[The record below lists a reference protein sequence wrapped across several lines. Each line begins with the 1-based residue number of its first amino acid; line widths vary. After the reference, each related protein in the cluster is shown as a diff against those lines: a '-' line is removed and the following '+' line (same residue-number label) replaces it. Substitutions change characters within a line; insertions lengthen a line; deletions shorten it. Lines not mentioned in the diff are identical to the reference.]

1 MKLIHSTD
9 FLSIKKFKDLDLPKF
24 TLLTGLNGAGKTH
37 FLASIKSGSTRIENI
52 MLNEIIEFNSLTFA
66 LDNEPVISISKT
78 QEERTKIFDFIE
90 QKLKSD
96 VYNHHFK
103 KLQPIIKELISY
115 CNNNNNS
122 FYELTQT
129 EFSFLGHTELYK
141 EYENYLNY
149 LKQRINQP
157 QNGTQTT
164 KELINFLAFLR
175 KPIEYLTRDELD
187 NIHLPL
193 KHKNNFLIIELGR
206 IFTNYW
212 QKFEQNQYNS
222 FRNEKFSESH
232 IVLSNDEFEK
242 EHGKKPWD
250 LINEILLR
258 FGSLSYK
265 VNDPEG
271 LERGHPFQLKLVNIK
286 DFNVLVEFE
295 NLSSGE
301 KVMMALVSS
310 IYKSNID
317 KKFPKLLLLD
327 EIDAS
332 LHPSMSKTM
341 LEVIKNEFVDKNNI
355 NVILVTHS
363 PSTVALAPESSI
375 YIMTKEDD
383 ERIVKSSNK
392 QALSILTEGFASLTT
407 DETNLKVT
415 YNIGKASDH
424 VLLNEGITDK
434 IILESAW
441 SKLEGDILNF
451 DIQDCFD
458 ASFLRNLFSRKEIFS
473 NYPTKIFVALF
484 DFDKEGFEAWNSFK
498 DYNII
503 EKDPY
508 KGLLKKSK
516 MHNAYVMLLPVPNNE
531 IEKQVIKNATE
542 TFENNAHMPIELLF
556 HEIEI
561 LSDKF
566 CNEAQVGGG
575 SLIKFIGDKVAFATK
590 IKKECTPEDLKNIKP
605 IFEVLKKIFVPV
617 GESA

>member
-9 FLSIKKFKDLDLPKF
+9 FLSIKKFKDFELPKF
-24 TLLTGLNGAGKTH
+24 TVLTGLNGAGKTH
-37 FLASIKSGSTRIENI
+37 FLTSILNRSTRIEGI
-52 MLNEIIEFNSLTFA
+52 TFNEIIEFNNLTFA

-78 QEERTKIFDFIE
+78 QEERTNLFDFIE
-90 QKLKSD
+90 QNLKSD
-96 VYNHHFK
+96 AFNHHLK
-103 KLQPIIKELISY
+103 KLQPIIEKLISY
-115 CNNNNNS
+115 CNDKDNS
-122 FYELTQT
+122 FYELTQND
-129 EFSFLGHTELYK
+129 FSLVGHPELHK
-141 EYENYLNY
+141 EYENYINY
-149 LKQRINQP
+149 VKQRINQP
-157 QNGTQTT
+157 LNGTQT

-175 KPIEYLTRDELD
+175 KPIESLTRDELD

-212 QKFEQNQYNS
+212 EKFEQNQYNS
-222 FRNEKFSESH
+222 FRNEKFNESH

-258 FGSLSYK
+258 FGSLRYK
-265 VNDPEG
+265 VNNPEG

-286 DFNVLVEFE
+286 DFNVIVEFE

-341 LEVIKNEFVDKNNI
+341 LEVIENEFVDKNNI

-375 YIMTKEDD
+375 YIMTKEDE
-383 ERIVKSSNK
+383 ERIVKSTNK
-392 QALSILTEGFASLTT
+392 QALSILSEGFASLTT

-424 VLLNEGITDK
+424 VVLTEGITDK

-441 SKLEGDILNF
+441 IKLEGDIPNF

-473 NYPTKIFVALF
+473 NYPTKIFISLF

-498 DYNII
+498 DYDII

-516 MHNAYVMLLPVPNNE
+516 IHNAYIMLLPVPNNE
-531 IEKQVIKNATE
+531 IKKQVIKNAIE

-556 HEIEI
+556 HEIAM

-566 CNEAQVGGG
+566 CNEVQVGGG

-590 IKKECTPEDLKNIKP
+590 IKQECTPEDLKNIKP
-605 IFEVLKKIFVPV
+605 IFEVLKKIFVSV
-617 GESA
+617 ASV

>member
-1 MKLIHSTD
+1 MKIIHSRD
-9 FLSIKKFKDLDLPKF
+9 FLSIKKFKDFELPKF
-24 TLLTGLNGAGKTH
+24 TVLTGLNGAGKTH
-37 FLASIKSGSTRIENI
+37 LLASIINGSTRIENI
-52 MLNEIIEFNSLTFA
+52 GFNEIVEFNNLSFA

-78 QEERTKIFDFIE
+78 QEERTKLFNFIE

-96 VYNHHFK
+96 TYNHHFK
-103 KLQPIIKELISY
+103 KLQPIIEELISY
-115 CNNNNNS
+115 CNLNDNS
-122 FYELTQT
+122 FYKLTQND
-129 EFSFLGHTELYK
+129 FSIIGQSELYK

-149 LKQRINQP
+149 LKQKINQP
-157 QNGTQTT
+157 QNGTEMS
-164 KELINFLAFLR
+164 KELINFLAFLDR
-175 KPIEYLTRDELD
+175 PIEYITRDNLD

-212 QKFEQNQYNS
+212 EKFEQNQYNS
-222 FRNEKFSESH
+222 FRNEKCNESH
-232 IVLSNDEFEK
+232 IVLSDDEFEI
-242 EHGKKPWD
+242 EYGRKPWD

-258 FGSLSYK
+258 FGNLDYK
-265 VNDPEG
+265 VNNPEG

-286 DFNVLVEFE
+286 DSNILVEFE

-327 EIDAS
+327 EIDAP

-341 LEVIKNEFVDKNNI
+341 LEVIENEFVVKNNI

-375 YIMTKEDD
+375 YTMTKEDD
-383 ERIVKSSNK
+383 ERIIKSTNK

-407 DETNLKVT
+407 DETNLKVS
-415 YNIGKASDH
+415 YNIDKASDYV
-424 VLLNEGITDK
+424 VLTEGITDK

-441 SKLEGDILNF
+441 IKLQGDIPNF

-458 ASFLRNLFSRKEIFS
+458 ASFLRNLFSRKEIFT

-498 DYNII
+498 DYDII

-516 MHNAYVMLLPVPNNE
+516 KHKAYVMLLPVPNNA
-531 IEKQVIKNATE
+531 IKKQVIKNSNE
-542 TFENNAHMPIELLF
+542 TFESNSHMPIELLF
-556 HEIEI
+556 QEIKI
-561 LSDKF
+561 LKDNFSI
-566 CNEAQVGGG
+566 EEQVGGG
-575 SLIKFIGDKVAFATK
+575 SLVKFVGDKVAFASR
-590 IKKECTPEDLKNIKP
+590 IKKECNSEDLKNIIP
-605 IFEVLKKIFVPV
+605 IFTSLKGIF
-617 GESA
+617 S